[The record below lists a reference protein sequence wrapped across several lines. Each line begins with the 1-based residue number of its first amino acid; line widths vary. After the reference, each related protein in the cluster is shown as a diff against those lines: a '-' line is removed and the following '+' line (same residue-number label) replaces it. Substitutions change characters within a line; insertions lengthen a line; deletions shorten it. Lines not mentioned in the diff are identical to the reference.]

1 MMFGDA
7 IERLSFFSFD
17 FENVLIL
24 FYDSSGIRKSS
35 GIHPSLT
42 LLSQR
47 ACLIPFASNHPVSS
61 PIKPSYTKTSVT
73 LLIYMISVKV
83 LTATLGV
90 DAKRRADSRPA
101 SVASFNNA
109 APYSHSP
116 SLEQGLNQS
125 LHNHQEAMERFT
137 VCSVF
142 RHWPILCL
150 IFMHYFSYKTLTRDL
165 EAVMLQYPNQ
175 SLVSLPA
182 NHDIRHLV
190 RQIMLLADEA
200 ADRERT
206 PLMMSQ
212 KIVQL
217 LYKTNSPLGRE
228 VYVALLDQLCRSF
241 DDVAKEAITWLLYA
255 EDEV

>member
-1 MMFGDA
+1 M
-7 IERLSFFSFD
+7 
-17 FENVLIL
+17 
-24 FYDSSGIRKSS
+24 
-35 GIHPSLT
+35 
-42 LLSQR
+42 
-47 ACLIPFASNHPVSS
+47 
-61 PIKPSYTKTSVT
+61 
-73 LLIYMISVKV
+73 
-83 LTATLGV
+83 
-90 DAKRRADSRPA
+90 
-101 SVASFNNA
+101 
-109 APYSHSP
+109 PYLP
-116 SLEQGLNQS
+116 
-125 LHNHQEAMERFT
+125 
-137 VCSVF
+137 
-142 RHWPILCL
+142 
-150 IFMHYFSYKTLTRDL
+150 YKTLTRDL